1 MLHSDGALVV
11 DVLSDMIS
19 NSLITGR
26 DVDAER
32 AVILDE
38 IAMHG
43 DDPAE
48 LVSELVTAQMLSGV
62 GLGRPVIGSPGIHRG
77 DVAVADRPALA
88 PALPAGVPGGRGRG
102 SS

>member
-1 MLHSDGALVV
+1 
-11 DVLSDMIS
+11 MIS
-19 NSLITGR
+19 NSLITGH

-48 LVSELVTAQMLSGV
+48 LVSELVTAEMLSGV
-62 GLGRPVIGSPGIHRG
+62 GPGPAGDRLAGIHRG

-88 PALPAGVPGGRGRG
+88 PALPAGVPGGRGRRP
-102 SS
+102 S

>member
-1 MLHSDGALVV
+1 MLAHDADLVV
-11 DVLSDMIS
+11 DVLADMIS
-19 NSLITGR
+19 DSLITGH

-48 LVSELVTAQMLSGV
+48 T
-62 GLGRPVIGSPGIHRG
+62 GR
-77 DVAVADRPALA
+77 
-88 PALPAGVPGGRGRG
+88 
-102 SS
+102 